1 MNTFFEGRTS
11 DSPYVKMI
19 WRGGAG
25 SYYAPICPADGQWN
39 LLFLKRD
46 GSVRV
51 SVEGPLTKA
60 TPKTHAEGTEWL
72 VIKFQPGAFLP
83 SLPVKNLVDAD
94 AVLPLAA
101 RNSFWLHG
109 SAWQFPDYDNV
120 ETFIDRL
127 VRADVLRSDP
137 VVSTVVLQNSPQE
150 ISSRTVRRHFLLTTG
165 LTPKTLAQIERAQQ
179 AAALLQ
185 QGLPLL
191 DVVYQ
196 AGYADQSHM
205 TRSLKHFLGQTP
217 AQIAQESKPE

>member
-25 SYYAPICPADGQWN
+25 SNYAPLCPADGQWN
-39 LLFLKRD
+39 LLFLKHQ

-51 SVEGPLTKA
+51 TAEGPLTKA

-83 SLPVKNLVDAD
+83 SLPVKNLVDTD
-94 AVLPLAA
+94 VVLPLVA

-120 ETFIDRL
+120 ETFINRL
-127 VRADVLRSDP
+127 VRADVLRFDP
-137 VVSTVVLQNSPQE
+137 VVSAVVHDQHQK
-150 ISSRTVRRHFLLTTG
+150 ISSRTVQRHFLLTTG

-179 AAALLQ
+179 AADLLQ

-191 DVVYQ
+191 DVAYQ
-196 AGYADQSHM
+196 VGYADQSHM

-217 AQIAQESKPE
+217 AQIAQESRPE